1 MAAKQ
6 PERLLYWP
14 KSFSLSTI
22 CYINTFATETGLQK
36 LTFGSSNCSLR
47 FMTDFDDLYR
57 ELGRKIRQARERQGQ
72 KLSQAAL
79 AQRLGISRASMVN
92 IEAGRQRAPLHLLWQ
107 IAELLGSDLTLLIPS
122 RDEMLATSNKVDL
135 ENAMMKQIEEFAKGD
150 PKRIKLLT
158 GFASKLNATIER
170 PRPDRKSDEQRKPRN

>member
-1 MAAKQ
+1 
-6 PERLLYWP
+6 
-14 KSFSLSTI
+14 
-22 CYINTFATETGLQK
+22 
-36 LTFGSSNCSLR
+36 
-47 FMTDFDDLYR
+47 
-57 ELGRKIRQARERQGQ
+57 
-72 KLSQAAL
+72 
-79 AQRLGISRASMVN
+79 MVN

-122 RDEMLATSNKVDL
+122 RDEMLATSNKLDL

-170 PRPDRKSDEQRKPRN
+170 PRSDRKSHE